1 MYERRTKR
9 RFDDGGSSTAPPPPP
24 VREQDPWPREH
35 EDEPIPSSTT
45 SITHALQPRAW
56 HAETVRSQT
65 RRDDYD
71 SIFYS

>member
-35 EDEPIPSSTT
+35 EDEPIPLFNHFDNPRTAAKSLACRNLA
-45 SITHALQPRAW
+45 ITDTKGRL
-56 HAETVRSQT
+56 
-65 RRDDYD
+65 
-71 SIFYS
+71 